1 MNEVV
6 LEQIYEELLEEV
18 YADCEETVEMAH
30 MIFNERAR

>member
-6 LEQIYEELLEEV
+6 LEQIYEELLEEG
-18 YADCEETVEMAH
+18 YADCEKNVEMAY

>member
-1 MNEVV
+1 MNEVA
-6 LEQIYEELLEEV
+6 LEQIFEEG